1 MTDTPLIGG
10 QSREHIEELAQA
22 LRDHWWAGVP
32 LPYSSQML
40 EILQVLEAVCRP
52 TPTSAENA
60 QVEPV
65 AWRYRPNH
73 EHTWQFSDFDHGG
86 AEPLF
91 TQDQLDA
98 AVRAEREQIGFP
110 EWATDEHIANGILE
124 AAETIVQLVIH
135 DQTHRI
141 AEYTGVIKSHAGTL
155 LTRRAHIAKFLA
167 AAIREGE

>member
-1 MTDTPLIGG
+1 MTDTPLKPCPFCEGEAETDETIITDEFDEPTDAKECVVCCPECRIWFIG
-10 QSREHIEELAQA
+10 STPA
-22 LRDHWWAGVP
+22 
-32 LPYSSQML
+32 
-40 EILQVLEAVCRP
+40 EAIAAWNSRP
-52 TPTSAENA
+52 TPTSADNA
-60 QVEPV
+60 RVAREPV
-65 AWRYRPNH
+65 DDY
-73 EHTWQFSDFDHGG
+73 
-86 AEPLF
+86 PLYPHRLY

-124 AAETIVQLVIH
+124 AAEAIVQLVIH